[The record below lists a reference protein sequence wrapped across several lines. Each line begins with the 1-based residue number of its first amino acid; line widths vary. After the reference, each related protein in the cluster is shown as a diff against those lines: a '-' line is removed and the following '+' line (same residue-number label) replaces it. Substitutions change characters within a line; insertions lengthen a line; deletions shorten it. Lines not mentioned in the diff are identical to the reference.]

1 MKRENEHINEIQ
13 SETQN
18 ETTKV
23 KSKQGKSKMGDKEQ
37 YEDDYPEYCRNRL
50 MDFVKTKEIN
60 IEICD
65 VTLRDGEQTPGVAFS
80 KEQKMSIAQHLDNI
94 GLEVIEAG
102 FPVVSDAEKDVVK
115 AIANMGLNA
124 KVCCLCRS
132 TQKDVETAVDCDV
145 DFVSIFLA
153 MSDLHLKYKYH
164 KSLDEM
170 LDVAMNAVEYA
181 KDHGIGVRFAA
192 EDATRTPVPR
202 LIEAFKMAEERK
214 ADYVSI
220 ADTIGILN
228 PTTATYLVDQIY
240 NALDKK
246 TKICMHC
253 HDDLGLAV
261 ANTLAAAEAGAFQLH
276 TTVNGIGERAGN
288 AALEEVLMNLR
299 IQYGV
304 DRYDLHTLVDLS
316 EQVRKASKIDIAV
329 NKSVV
334 GQNAFSHESG
344 IHVAAILENPR
355 TYELFL
361 PEMVGGKRNLIVGKH
376 TGTKAL
382 AGIIK
387 SFGYELKDDDFNT
400 LFDRVKVI
408 TETELRSIERDELE
422 MLIQGVLKGS

>member
-1 MKRENEHINEIQ
+1 MKNQ
-13 SETQN
+13 TQN
-18 ETTKV
+18 E
-23 KSKQGKSKMGDKEQ
+23 EH
-37 YEDDYPEYCRNRL
+37 YPEYCRNGL
-50 MDFVKTKEIN
+50 MDFVKIKDID

-80 KEQKMSIAQHLDNI
+80 KEQKMSIARHLDEI
-94 GLEVIEAG
+94 GVDVIEAG

-115 AIANMGLNA
+115 SIAGMGLDA
-124 KVCCLCRS
+124 RICCLCRS
-132 TQKDVETAVDCDV
+132 TQKDVKTAIDCDV

-164 KSLDEM
+164 KNLNEM
-170 LDVAMNAVEYA
+170 LDAAMNAIEYA
-181 KDHGIGVRFAA
+181 KDHGVGVRFAA
-192 EDATRTPVPR
+192 EDATRTPIPR
-202 LIEAFKMAEERK
+202 LIEAFKMAEERN

-228 PTTATYLVDQIY
+228 PTTAAYLTDKIY
-240 NALDKK
+240 NSIDTKK

-299 IQYGV
+299 IQYDV
-304 DRYDLHTLVDLS
+304 DRYDLHSLVALS
-316 EQVRKASKIDIAV
+316 HEVRDASKLNVAI
-329 NKSVV
+329 NKSIV

-387 SFGYELKDDDFNT
+387 NIGYELDEEKFCE
-400 LFDRVKVI
+400 LFDQVKVI
-408 TETELRSIERDELE
+408 TETEQRSVDRDELE
-422 MLIQGVLKGS
+422 KMIKNISEK

>member
-1 MKRENEHINEIQ
+1 MQNNEHQE
-13 SETQN
+13 EH
-18 ETTKV
+18 
-23 KSKQGKSKMGDKEQ
+23 
-37 YEDDYPEYCRNRL
+37 YPEYCRNNL
-50 MDFVKTKEIN
+50 MDFVKIKDIN

-80 KEQKMSIAQHLDNI
+80 KEQKISIARHLDEI
-94 GLEVIEAG
+94 GIEVIEAG
-102 FPVVSDAEKDVVK
+102 FPVVSEAERDIVK
-115 AIANMGLNA
+115 TVANMGLDA

-132 TQKDVETAVDCDV
+132 TQKDVETAIDCDV

-153 MSDLHLKYKYH
+153 MSNLHLKYKYH
-164 KSLDEM
+164 KELDEM

-192 EDATRTPVPR
+192 EDATRTPIPR
-202 LIEAFKMAEERK
+202 LIQAFKMAEERN

-220 ADTIGILN
+220 ADTVGILN
-228 PTTATYLVDQIY
+228 PTTAAYLTDQVY
-240 NALDKK
+240 NAIDTRK
-246 TKICMHC
+246 TKICIHC

-276 TTVNGIGERAGN
+276 TTVNGIGERSGN
-288 AALEEVLMNLR
+288 ASLEEVLMNLR
-299 IQYGV
+299 VQYGV
-304 DRYDLHTLVDLS
+304 ERYDLHSLVDLS
-316 EQVRKASKIDIAV
+316 NEVVTASKIDIAI
-329 NKSVV
+329 NKAVV

-387 SFGYELKDDDFNT
+387 NMGYELNEDNFNT
-400 LFDRVKVI
+400 LFDDVKVI
-408 TETELRSIERDELE
+408 TETEQRSIERDELE
-422 MLIQGVLKGS
+422 KLILMIIKKDD

>member
-1 MKRENEHINEIQ
+1 MKNNR
-13 SETQN
+13 QN
-18 ETTKV
+18 N
-23 KSKQGKSKMGDKEQ
+23 DH
-37 YEDDYPEYCRNRL
+37 YPDYCRNSL
-50 MDFVKTKEIN
+50 MDFVKTKNID

-65 VTLRDGEQTPGVAFS
+65 VTLRDGEQTPGIAFS
-80 KEQKMSIAQHLDNI
+80 KEQKMSIAQHLDDI
-94 GLEVIEAG
+94 GIDVIEAG
-102 FPVVSDAEKDVVK
+102 FPVVSEAERDVVK
-115 AIANMGLNA
+115 TIANMGLDA
-124 KVCCLCRS
+124 KICCLCRS
-132 TQKDVETAVDCDV
+132 TQKDVETAIDCDV

-164 KSLDEM
+164 KELDEM
-170 LDVAMNAVEYA
+170 LEIAMNAVEYA

-192 EDATRTPVPR
+192 EDATRTPIPR
-202 LIEAFKMAEERK
+202 LIEAFKMAEERN
-214 ADYVSI
+214 ADYISI
-220 ADTIGILN
+220 ADTVGILN

-240 NALDKK
+240 NAIDTKK

-261 ANTLAAAEAGAFQLH
+261 ANTLAAAESGAFQLH

-288 AALEEVLMNLR
+288 AALEEVLMNLCV
-299 IQYGV
+299 QYGIE
-304 DRYDLHTLVDLS
+304 RYDLKKLVALS
-316 EQVRKASKIDIAV
+316 DEVKQASKIDVAV
-329 NKSVV
+329 TKSVV

-387 SFGYELKDDDFNT
+387 NIGYELEEKDFGV
-400 LFDRVKVI
+400 LFDQVKII
-408 TETELRSIERDELE
+408 TETEQRSVEREELE
-422 MLIQGVLKGS
+422 VLIQNILKNN

>member
-1 MKRENEHINEIQ
+1 MKNNG
-13 SETQN
+13 QN
-18 ETTKV
+18 
-23 KSKQGKSKMGDKEQ
+23 
-37 YEDDYPEYCRNRL
+37 DDHYPDFCRNSL
-50 MDFVKTKEIN
+50 MDFVKIKEID

-80 KEQKMSIAQHLDNI
+80 KEQKMSIAQHLDDI
-94 GLEVIEAG
+94 GIDVIEAG
-102 FPVVSDAEKDVVK
+102 FPVVSESERDVVK
-115 AIANMGLNA
+115 SVANMGLDA
-124 KVCCLCRS
+124 KICCLCRS
-132 TQKDVETAVDCDV
+132 TQKDVETAIDCDV

-164 KSLDEM
+164 KELDEM
-170 LDVAMNAVEYA
+170 LDIAMNAVEYA

-192 EDATRTPVPR
+192 EDATRTPIPR
-202 LIEAFKMAEERK
+202 LIQAFKMAEERN

-220 ADTIGILN
+220 ADTVGILN
-228 PTTATYLVDQIY
+228 PITATYLVDQIY
-240 NALDKK
+240 NAIDTKK

-261 ANTLAAAEAGAFQLH
+261 ANTLAAAESGAFQLH
-276 TTVNGIGERAGN
+276 TTINGIGERAGN

-299 IQYGV
+299 VQYGV
-304 DRYDLHTLVDLS
+304 DRYDLKKLTALS
-316 EQVRKASKIDIAV
+316 DEVKAASKIDTAV
-329 NKSVV
+329 TKSVV

-387 SFGYELKDDDFNT
+387 SIGYELEENNFNA
-400 LFDRVKVI
+400 LFDQVKVI
-408 TETELRSIERDELE
+408 TETEQRSLEREELE
-422 MLIQGVLKGS
+422 ILIQNILKNN